1 MLASE
6 VMLARLAAGA
16 AAAGGAGV
24 AAAGGAGAAAAGAAA
39 AARVALQAPEVTEET
54 KEPETEGTEAGTKAQ
69 AQALALALEADRE
82 AVARGHTE
90 AEAAVAAVTVAAT
103 AAAAAGAEAAAEAEE
118 AAAES
123 ETAVAAV
130 EAAVEAGTEAELSDA
145 AREEGSEAETR
156 ETGAETEPRYGISRP
171 RSRPRRI
178 SWDDEASEE
187 GGETTPVWLQHA
199 AVAVACTS
207 PDSLR
212 PMLITSPS
220 PGSTW
225 TSPALG
231 RMITDVQ
238 WRLEAAASPD
248 DLSPDELMAASP
260 HQITAASPDE
270 LTAASPK
277 AVAWQVRRR
286 QPTTTPLTAVLDPA
300 ADRHGRSAAAP
311 RVILTSSAARPT
323 PIRLS
328 RCTAC

>member
-1 MLASE
+1 M
-6 VMLARLAAGA
+6 
-16 AAAGGAGV
+16 
-24 AAAGGAGAAAAGAAA
+24 
-39 AARVALQAPEVTEET
+39 
-54 KEPETEGTEAGTKAQ
+54 
-69 AQALALALEADRE
+69 ALALEADRE

-103 AAAAAGAEAAAEAEE
+103 AAAAAGAEAAAEVE

-130 EAAVEAGTEAELSDA
+130 EAAVEAGAEAELSDA
-145 AREEGSEAETR
+145 AREEGSEAWAELGAGTR
-156 ETGAETEPRYGISRP
+156 ETRGETEPRYGISRS

-277 AVAWQVRRR
+277 AVTWQVRRR
-286 QPTTTPLTAVLDPA
+286 QPTTPLTAVLAP
-300 ADRHGRSAAAP
+300 AAAP

-328 RCTAC
+328 RCPAC